1 MTLGES
7 AKVVWSNI
15 LYAPFINFA
24 GGNVT
29 GGYQVAQPLR
39 GVWVDLVVISRHVG
53 FLAGG
58 SGELKATLADP
69 IALQGF
75 VCRIQFA
82 ADELAAEPRGDL
94 AGGAAAEERIEDDVA
109 GA

>member
-1 MTLGES
+1 MALGES

-39 GVWVDLVVISRHVG
+39 GVWVDLVVVG
-53 FLAGG
+53 SHQVIAG
-58 SGELKATLADP
+58 
-69 IALQGF
+69 IAEQL
-75 VCRIQFA
+75 
-82 ADELAAEPRGDL
+82 
-94 AGGAAAEERIEDDVA
+94 
-109 GA
+109 

>member
-1 MTLGES
+1 MALGES

-39 GVWVDLVVISRHVG
+39 GVWVVFIEIRGQGAFSVWLRGPSSSCKFGTVGYRLYRFEG
-53 FLAGG
+53 FLRRARARACNA
-58 SGELKATLADP
+58 S
-69 IALQGF
+69 
-75 VCRIQFA
+75 FA
-82 ADELAAEPRGDL
+82 R
-94 AGGAAAEERIEDDVA
+94 
-109 GA
+109 